1 MNNVLLIKKF
11 IADETKSCL
20 LINQVSEEIGFF
32 YINFVKNESD
42 IKNIKLNYKSN
53 YTEEEVIDL
62 FKAHEI
68 DLYFSNNR
76 KDINT
81 LINSNNK
88 CIIFT
93 DYKNF
98 KIFSSSILTVNGY
111 EYQKDINYYIK
122 EELKIDNSELVD
134 FSKENPY
141 LAFSEISKY
150 LVNSKGYVKENKIK
164 ESHNFILEIRKEL
177 FNLKRNQKS
186 SIDIYSNLK
195 QEVKYKKFNFLIY

>member
-11 IADETKSCL
+11 IADESKSCL

-32 YINFVKNESD
+32 YINFIENESG

-62 FKAHEI
+62 FKVHEI

-81 LINSNNK
+81 LINSNKK
-88 CIIFT
+88 CIVFT

-111 EYQKDINYYIK
+111 EYQKDINYYIEK
-122 EELKIDNSELVD
+122 ELKIDNSELID

-150 LVNSKGYVKENKIK
+150 LVNNNRYVKENKIK
-164 ESHNFILEIRKEL
+164 ESHNFILKIRKEL
-177 FNLKRNQKS
+177 FSLKRNQKS
-186 SIDIYSNLK
+186 LIDIYSNLK
-195 QEVKYKKFNFLIY
+195 KEVKYKKFNFLIY

>member
-1 MNNVLLIKKF
+1 MYNVLLIKKF
-11 IADETKSCL
+11 IADEAKSCL

-62 FKAHEI
+62 FKVHEI

-164 ESHNFILEIRKEL
+164 ESYNFILEIRKEL

>member
-186 SIDIYSNLK
+186 SMEIYSNLK

>member
-11 IADETKSCL
+11 IADESKSCL

-32 YINFVKNESD
+32 YINFIENESG

-53 YTEEEVIDL
+53 YTEEEIIDL
-62 FKAHEI
+62 FKVHEI

-122 EELKIDNSELVD
+122 EELKIDNSELVG

-164 ESHNFILEIRKEL
+164 ESYNFILEIRKEL

>member
-11 IADETKSCL
+11 IADEAKSCL

-62 FKAHEI
+62 FKVHEI

-164 ESHNFILEIRKEL
+164 ESYNFILEIRKEL

>member
-1 MNNVLLIKKF
+1 MNNVLRIKKF
-11 IADETKSCL
+11 IGDESKSCL
-20 LINQVSEEIGFF
+20 LINQVNEEIGFF
-32 YINFVKNESD
+32 YINFVENVSD
-42 IKNIKLNYKSN
+42 IKNIKLNYKSK
-53 YTEEEVIDL
+53 YIEEEMFDL
-62 FKAHEI
+62 FKVDEI
-68 DLYFSNNR
+68 DLYFSNNK

-81 LINSNNK
+81 LINSNKK
-88 CIIFT
+88 CIVFT

-134 FSKENPY
+134 FSKEYPY

-150 LVNSKGYVKENKIK
+150 LVNSSSYVKENKIR
-164 ESHNFILEIRKEL
+164 ESHNFILEIRKKL
-177 FNLKRNQKS
+177 FNLKRNQRP

-195 QEVKYKKFNFLIY
+195 REVKYKKFNFLIY

>member
-11 IADETKSCL
+11 IADEAKSCL

-62 FKAHEI
+62 FKVHEI
-68 DLYFSNNR
+68 DLYFSNNK

-122 EELKIDNSELVD
+122 EELKIENSELVD

-150 LVNSKGYVKENKIK
+150 LVNSNGYVKENKIK

>member
-1 MNNVLLIKKF
+1 MNNVLHIKKF
-11 IADETKSCL
+11 IGDESKSCL
-20 LINQVSEEIGFF
+20 LINQVNEEIGFF
-32 YINFVKNESD
+32 YINFVENVSD
-42 IKNIKLNYKSN
+42 IKNIKLNYKSK
-53 YTEEEVIDL
+53 YIEEEMFDL
-62 FKAHEI
+62 FKVDEI
-68 DLYFSNNR
+68 DLYFSNNK

-81 LINSNNK
+81 LINSNKK
-88 CIIFT
+88 CIVFT

-134 FSKENPY
+134 FSKEYPY

-150 LVNSKGYVKENKIK
+150 LVNSSSYVKENKIR
-164 ESHNFILEIRKEL
+164 ESHNFILEIRKKL
-177 FNLKRNQKS
+177 FNLKRNQRP

-195 QEVKYKKFNFLIY
+195 REVKYKKFNFLIY

>member
-11 IADETKSCL
+11 IADEAKSCL

-62 FKAHEI
+62 FKVHEI

>member
-11 IADETKSCL
+11 IADEAKSCL
-20 LINQVSEEIGFF
+20 LINQVNEEIGFF
-32 YINFVKNESD
+32 YINFVKNVSD

-62 FKAHEI
+62 FKVHEI

>member
-186 SIDIYSNLK
+186 SIYIYSNLK

>member
-122 EELKIDNSELVD
+122 KELKIDNSELVD

-177 FNLKRNQKS
+177 FN
-186 SIDIYSNLK
+186 
-195 QEVKYKKFNFLIY
+195 F

>member
-11 IADETKSCL
+11 IADEAKSCL

-62 FKAHEI
+62 FKVHEI

-177 FNLKRNQKS
+177 FNLKRNDVIYFLFPKS
-186 SIDIYSNLK
+186 G
-195 QEVKYKKFNFLIY
+195 

>member
-122 EELKIDNSELVD
+122 KELKIDNSELVD

-186 SIDIYSNLK
+186 SMEIYSNLK

>member
-62 FKAHEI
+62 FKVHEI

>member
-1 MNNVLLIKKF
+1 MNNVLGIKKF
-11 IADETKSCL
+11 IGDESKSCL
-20 LINQVSEEIGFF
+20 LINQVNEEIGFF
-32 YINFVKNESD
+32 YINFVENESN
-42 IKNIKLNYKSN
+42 IKNIKLNYKSK
-53 YTEEEVIDL
+53 YIEEEMIDL
-62 FKAHEI
+62 FKVNEI
-68 DLYFSNNR
+68 DLYFSNNK

-81 LINSNNK
+81 LINSNKK
-88 CIIFT
+88 CIVFT

-150 LVNSKGYVKENKIK
+150 LVNSSSYVKENKIR
-164 ESHNFILEIRKEL
+164 ESHNFILEIRKKL
-177 FNLKRNQKS
+177 FNLKRNQRP

>member
-11 IADETKSCL
+11 IADEAKSCL